1 MARTL
6 TRRRSS
12 DSATAKKYEPVDDV
26 ASTPTSDDSGDSAPR
41 FRRRTAAPK
50 DRPKVTK
57 PKVAAGWDA
66 ADAAKNDDFP
76 DELEVTDEAILIH
89 FLDGEPFAVYKQHWI
104 ERKGKK
110 SWICLKDNCPL
121 CEDIGD
127 RPQAKILFNVVDFTD
142 PENPVNKLWTVGSRV
157 STTLKNLNKDKKV
170 GPIDRDDLYFS
181 VSKSGSGTKTV
192 YVITPVKAR
201 DVDEDWDIEP
211 LSDEEI
217 DDFNAK
223 AYESDVVE
231 YHTKNQ
237 LTEIADEILGD

>member
-12 DSATAKKYEPVDDV
+12 DTATAKKYEPVDDV
-26 ASTPTSDDSGDSAPR
+26 ASTPASGDSEDSAPKG
-41 FRRRTAAPK
+41 RRRTAQAEK
-50 DRPKVTK
+50 PKVVK

-66 ADAAKNDDFP
+66 ADAAKSDDFP
-76 DELEVTDEAILIH
+76 DELTVTDEAILIH
-89 FLDGEPFAVYKQHWI
+89 FLDDEPFAVYKQHWI

-127 RPQAKILFNVVDFTD
+127 RPSAKILFNVVDFTD
-142 PENPVNKLWTVGSRV
+142 PDKPVNMLWTVGSRV

-170 GPIDRDDLYFS
+170 GPINRDDIYFS
-181 VSKSGSGTKTV
+181 VSKTGSGTKTV
-192 YVITPVKAR
+192 TVVTPVKAR
-201 DVDEDWDIEP
+201 DLVEDWEIEP
-211 LSDEEI
+211 LSAEEI
-217 DDFNAK
+217 DDFDAK

>member
-26 ASTPTSDDSGDSAPR
+26 ASTPTTEDSEDSAPR
-41 FRRRTAAPK
+41 GRRRTKQADK
-50 DRPKVTK
+50 PKVTK
-57 PKVAAGWDA
+57 PKVAKGWDA

-76 DELEVTDEAILIH
+76 DELEVTDEAILVH
-89 FLDGEPFAVYKQHWI
+89 FLDGAPFAVYKQHWI

-110 SWICLKDNCPL
+110 SWICLGDNCPL
-121 CEDIGD
+121 CEDTGD

-170 GPIDRDDLYFS
+170 GPIDRDDIYFS

-192 YVITPVKAR
+192 YVVTPVKER
-201 DVDEDWDIEP
+201 DVDEDWDIDP
-211 LSDEEI
+211 LSAEEI
-217 DDFNAK
+217 DEFNAK